1 MILVNYLL
9 ELLRDFINKLFSE
22 KILLFEKS
30 YQKLIS

>member
-22 KILLFEKS
+22 KS